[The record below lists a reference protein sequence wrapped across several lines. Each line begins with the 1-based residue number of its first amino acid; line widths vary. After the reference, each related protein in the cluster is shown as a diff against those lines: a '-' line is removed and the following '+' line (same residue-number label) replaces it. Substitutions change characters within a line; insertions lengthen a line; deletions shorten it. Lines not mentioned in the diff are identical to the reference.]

1 VVREKKTELGE
12 EDAWFPKVVYFGKG
26 KGAPKFKMVA
36 MYPPNLN
43 KMNRHYHCSH
53 NQSTGCNAHLELT
66 IDVSRGEATW
76 VLTGGHTKECIRK
89 NGISAHVSS
98 KMGADG
104 CPAEDLYKLFVRKS
118 IDYSLE
124 FLYLSGRS
132 IWDKVREELLDGSSS
147 AVVKIPGSKK
157 VCAYFLLG

>member
-12 EDAWFPKVVYFGKG
+12 EDAWFPKVVYFGIKG
-26 KGAPKFKMVA
+26 KGAPKFKMIA
-36 MYPPNLN
+36 MYPPNLK

-53 NQSTGCNAHLELT
+53 DQSTGCNAHLELT

-89 NGISAHVSS
+89 NGILALVSS

-104 CPAEDLYKLFVRKS
+104 CFIRKS
-118 IDYSLE
+118 IDYSL
-124 FLYLSGRS
+124 
-132 IWDKVREELLDGSSS
+132 
-147 AVVKIPGSKK
+147 
-157 VCAYFLLG
+157 